1 YPELSINVRT
11 RYVYE
16 AIRMMMT
23 MIKNNYTNKEDYL
36 RSINI
41 LQRFEK
47 EVKIDPD
54 FSPKLKKLVK
64 FLLINK
70 NLPYYMS
77 SSKIASK
84 FLIKIESVR

>member
-1 YPELSINVRT
+1 
-11 RYVYE
+11 
-16 AIRMMMT
+16 

-54 FSPKLKKLVK
+54 FSPKLK
-64 FLLINK
+64 N
-70 NLPYYMS
+70 
-77 SSKIASK
+77 
-84 FLIKIESVR
+84 